1 MPSVAITELPPK
13 AFLQKYK
20 QSHSFTDCYMIQ
32 VSVHISQATFVEAFY
47 TSALFKIERTLL
59 HYLAKRPA
67 SNQDAAKLAS
77 GGATHFSAWRVEA
90 QDQHQLLLADFTG
103 RTRSWLMAE
112 AVLDA
117 NGSPHTKLYFGS
129 AVIQQHQAGPNAPKM
144 GFAFNALLGFHKL
157 YSRLLLRAA
166 VGRIKP

>member
-1 MPSVAITELPPK
+1 MPSVAIAKLTPK
-13 AFLQKYK
+13 AFLQTYK
-20 QSHSFTDCYMIQ
+20 QSQSFTDCYVIQ
-32 VSVHISQATFVEAFY
+32 VSGHITQAAFVEAFY

-67 SNQDAAKLAS
+67 SDQDAAQLAS

-90 QDQHQLLLADFTG
+90 QDKEQLLLADFTG

-117 NGSPHTKLYFGS
+117 NGSAYTKLYFGS
-129 AVIQQHQAGPNAPKM
+129 AVVPRHQAGSNSPKM
-144 GFAFNALLGFHKL
+144 GFAFNALLSFHKL

-166 VGRIKP
+166 VASIKR